1 MNGYFNVVVGS
12 KGNFITIIPPT
23 DDGKPVSLQ
32 EIMVY
37 LNDHKINFDLKRLND
52 GFNEANPDKPILLN
66 MDRMLPISGAC
77 SIIMSQDKLTAVAR
91 FYPPS
96 NQGNDMTAEDIKSA
110 CRLSGIAYGIT

>member
-91 FYPPS
+91 FYPP
-96 NQGNDMTAEDIKSA
+96 
-110 CRLSGIAYGIT
+110 CRKLYPVVS